1 MKQVLKLFLVIFI
14 AGIALQSN
22 AQKPQKLGHIDF
34 GQLYSQMPGL
44 DSVRKEMETFT
55 QQLQTQ
61 FQAMQTE
68 YETKLT
74 DYQNNQATM
83 SSIIKQ
89 TKEKEIVDLQGR
101 IQEFQQTAQEE
112 LQNKENEL
120 TAPIIEKA
128 RNAVKEVAKE
138 NGYTFI
144 MNSTGGLLLYTEPA
158 DDVMSLVKKKLGLK

>member
-1 MKQVLKLFLVIFI
+1 MKQIFKVFLVIII
-14 AGIALQSN
+14 AGVALQAS
-22 AQKPQKLGHIDF
+22 AQKPQKLGHINF
-34 GQLYSQMPGL
+34 AQLYEMMPGQ
-44 DSVRKEMETFT
+44 DSIKKEFT
-55 QQLQTQ
+55 AFQEQLQSQ

-68 YETKLT
+68 YENKLA

-83 SSIIKQ
+83 SNIIKQ
-89 TKEKEIVDLQGR
+89 TKEKEIVDLQRR

-138 NGYTFI
+138 NGYSFI
-144 MNSTGGLLLYTEPA
+144 FNSTEGLLLYTEQA
-158 DDVMSLVKKKLGLK
+158 DDIMAPVKKKLGLQ

>member
-1 MKQVLKLFLVIFI
+1 MKQVFRFFLVIVI
-14 AGIALQSN
+14 AGIALQSS
-22 AQKPQKLGHIDF
+22 AQKSQRLGHIDF
-34 GQLYSQMPGL
+34 AQLYSLMPGQ
-44 DSVRKEMETFT
+44 DSIKKEYEAFSV
-55 QQLQTQ
+55 QLQSQ

-68 YETKLT
+68 YENKLT

-89 TKEKEIVDLQGR
+89 TKEREIIDLQRR

-112 LQNKENEL
+112 LQNKETEL

-144 MNSTGGLLLYTEPA
+144 FNSTEGLLLYTESA
-158 DDVMSLVKKKLGLK
+158 DDIMALVKKKLGLR

>member
-1 MKQVLKLFLVIFI
+1 MKQLIRFFLVIMI
-14 AGIALQSN
+14 AGVAFQAS
-22 AQKPQKLGHIDF
+22 AQKTQKLGHINF
-34 GQLYSQMPGL
+34 AQLYEQMPGQ
-44 DSVRKEMETFT
+44 DTVKTSFAAFQE
-55 QQLQTQ
+55 QLQQQ

-89 TKEKEIVDLQGR
+89 TKEKEIVDIQRR

-112 LQNKENEL
+112 LMAKENEL
-120 TAPIIEKA
+120 TAPIIERA
-128 RNAVKEVAKE
+128 RTAVNEVAKE

-144 MNSTGGLLLYTEPA
+144 FNSTEGLLLYSEPA
-158 DDVMSLVKKKLGLK
+158 DDIMALVKKKLNLK